1 MRRVTPSA
9 DPPCRL
15 KPASRLPY
23 ELLPDRFRPR
33 ADGVLRPAVKCRKF
47 GLFVI
52 AITPLGG
59 NGT

>member
-1 MRRVTPSA
+1 MM
-9 DPPCRL
+9 
-15 KPASRLPY
+15 
-23 ELLPDRFRPR
+23 PDRFRPR
-33 ADGVLRPAVKCRKF
+33 ADGVLRPAVKCGKF